1 MKNYNFNYNYLAQ
14 KLVEIIK
21 VNESGSISYSEA
33 FLKQDIDSIIETAH
47 KFAEDTPKYE
57 YNSIVRKGIKKFIK
71 KTVRNGETLRRAI
84 KAAENEF
91 RSKPYNKYILIS
103 TLSFKYFNSL
113 KSLRFNGTTVKFYK
127 TLPSKYRLENIKTL
141 VSSYFSEPY
150 PSDYTIV
157 ECHVASRSVFEA
169 IDKSFKTID
178 FIRGLWNISIN
189 FRNLNRIFSGKLK
202 PINSIRLGPVHT
214 LHHPNGKLVLDNFW
228 YEIDCYVESADTS
241 LMKQWANI
249 NRAFIFLRKNINKVK
264 FKDEIREIFI
274 RYVRAL
280 DSMDFESSYLKLWS
294 LLEFLTNTQRMNYD
308 KTITRTLFFYKDDI
322 HNKEILEHL
331 RLLRNKMIHIG
342 ESRSEMDPV
351 IFQLKRFVEGI
362 IIFLVNSK
370 DYFNDMEEVGYF
382 LDLSTDYNILKKEIK
397 FRKRVFTLFKLTP
410 N

>member
-1 MKNYNFNYNYLAQ
+1 
-14 KLVEIIK
+14 
-21 VNESGSISYSEA
+21 
-33 FLKQDIDSIIETAH
+33 
-47 KFAEDTPKYE
+47 
-57 YNSIVRKGIKKFIK
+57 
-71 KTVRNGETLRRAI
+71 
-84 KAAENEF
+84 
-91 RSKPYNKYILIS
+91 
-103 TLSFKYFNSL
+103 
-113 KSLRFNGTTVKFYK
+113 
-127 TLPSKYRLENIKTL
+127 
-141 VSSYFSEPY
+141 
-150 PSDYTIV
+150 
-157 ECHVASRSVFEA
+157 
-169 IDKSFKTID
+169 
-178 FIRGLWNISIN
+178 
-189 FRNLNRIFSGKLK
+189 
-202 PINSIRLGPVHT
+202 
-214 LHHPNGKLVLDNFW
+214 
-228 YEIDCYVESADTS
+228 
-241 LMKQWANI
+241 MKQWANI

-308 KTITRTLFFYKDDI
+308 KTITRTLFFYKDDT